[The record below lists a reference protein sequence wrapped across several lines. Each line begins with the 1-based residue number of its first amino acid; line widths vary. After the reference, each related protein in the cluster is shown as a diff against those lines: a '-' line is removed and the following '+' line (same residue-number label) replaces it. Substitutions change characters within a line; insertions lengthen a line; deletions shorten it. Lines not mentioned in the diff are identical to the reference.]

1 MIKLLQNNESN
12 NKKGKTH
19 LTHKSKNNSDKPNF
33 MLNGA
38 FLCSLETH
46 IARDLFGGN
55 SGGLLKI
62 GEKRER
68 RKAPPARRRVR
79 VLSFW
84 RNFLVV
90 VVLLTLGLLR
100 FVVHSFWRFRW
111 ERGFVGVREEK
122 KTQMGDF
129 YCCLRNNIMDF
140 RSVEFVSISFWIGW
154 RMQLCSCKSNVMLC
168 QTSFLEVLS
177 VRTTEWVDVVFTSHL
192 CECLSEHHLMFG
204 VLN

>member
-1 MIKLLQNNESN
+1 MNAFTGS
-12 NKKGKTH
+12 
-19 LTHKSKNNSDKPNF
+19 KPNYKQ
-33 MLNGA
+33 NCTY
-38 FLCSLETH
+38 LCRLETH
-46 IARDLFGGN
+46 IARDLFGCN

-68 RKAPPARRRVR
+68 WKAPPARRRVR

-100 FVVHSFWRFRW
+100 FVVHSFGRFRW
-111 ERGFVGVREEK
+111 EREVLLVCVKRRKHKWEIFIVPYA
-122 KTQMGDF
+122 TTLWIFDLF
-129 YCCLRNNIMDF
+129 
-140 RSVEFVSISFWIGW
+140 EFVSISFWIGW

>member
-100 FVVHSFWRFRW
+100 FVVHSFGRFRW
-111 ERGFVGVREEK
+111 EREVLLVCVKRRKHKWEIFIVAYA
-122 KTQMGDF
+122 TT
-129 YCCLRNNIMDF
+129 L
-140 RSVEFVSISFWIGW
+140 WIFD
-154 RMQLCSCKSNVMLC
+154 LLSLC
-168 QTSFLEVLS
+168 QFRFELDEGCNCVLAKAMWCYAK
-177 VRTTEWVDVVFTSHL
+177 RRF
-192 CECLSEHHLMFG
+192 
-204 VLN
+204 

>member
-1 MIKLLQNNESN
+1 MNAFTGS
-12 NKKGKTH
+12 
-19 LTHKSKNNSDKPNF
+19 KPNYKQ
-33 MLNGA
+33 NCTY
-38 FLCSLETH
+38 LCRLETH
-46 IARDLFGGN
+46 IARDLFGCN

-111 ERGFVGVREEK
+111 ERGFVGVREENRNER
-122 KTQMGDF
+122 F
-129 YCCLRNNIMDF
+129 YSSLRNIIH
-140 RSVEFVSISFWIGW
+140 SICCVVFVSILFWSW
-154 RMQLCSCKSNVMLC
+154 MKDATVCWQKQCDAMPN
-168 QTSFLEVLS
+168 
-177 VRTTEWVDVVFTSHL
+177 VVFRGFKHTNDGISRRRFCVTFMCVFKWTSH
-192 CECLSEHHLMFG
+192 CCSAC
-204 VLN
+204 